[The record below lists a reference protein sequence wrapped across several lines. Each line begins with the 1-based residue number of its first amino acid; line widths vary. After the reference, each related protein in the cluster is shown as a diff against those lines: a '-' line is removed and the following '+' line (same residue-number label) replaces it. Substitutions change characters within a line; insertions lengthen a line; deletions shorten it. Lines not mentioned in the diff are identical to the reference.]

1 LGADPAL
8 SDVFDDAYIRLTRLY
23 LGYAM
28 RVFYYGK
35 RREDDGNPT
44 AWDQLFREE
53 KE

>member
-1 LGADPAL
+1 LGADAAL
-8 SDVFDDAYIRLTRLY
+8 SDVFDNAYIRLTRLY

-35 RREDDGNPT
+35 RREDAGDPT
-44 AWDQLFREE
+44 AWDQLFREA